1 MIHDEEK
8 LALIKYRIDQAEK
21 SIVTVSLLIEAKD
34 FNAAVSRIYYGMFYM
49 IMAIAVKHDFE
60 T

>member
-34 FNAAVSRIYYGMFYM
+34 FNAAVSRI
-49 IMAIAVKHDFE
+49 KSL
-60 T
+60 